1 MRRQQKAESP
11 PATFLRLSTNEF
23 PEHDR
28 IEAARELFGRTIIN
42 VEFEPEAGANFNMDM
57 VLRELPNCGVA
68 SGIRSAMDCVHTAN
82 VAERDDIVLTVALS
96 GRGTFYFHGK
106 ETQITEGMA
115 TMVRTASSGH
125 LRIHSESKFISFR
138 FPFKAISPLIAN
150 IDASLLNLI
159 PANSQPLRLLTNY
172 AGLLT
177 DENATA
183 TLAMRSAI
191 STHMLDLAALSIGA
205 TRDAAHHASG
215 RGIRAARLQM
225 IKEDIARS
233 LNLQKLSM
241 KWLAERHAI
250 TPRYISKLF
259 ESEEQTFA
267 EYVVAQRLDRVHR
280 QLISQQYGKQSVS
293 SLAFDAGFGDLS
305 SFNRAFRRRYGAT
318 PSEIRA
324 RIEP

>member
-1 MRRQQKAESP
+1 MRTHQKADSS
-11 PATFLRLSTNEF
+11 ATFLRLSTSEF
-23 PEHDR
+23 AEHDR

-42 VEFEPEAGANFNMDM
+42 VEFEPERGADFNMEM

-68 SGIRSAMDCVHTAN
+68 SGTRSAMDCVHTAGS
-82 VAERDDIVLTVALS
+82 AGRDDIVLTVALS

-115 TMVRTASSGH
+115 TMVRTASDGR
-125 LRIHSESKFISFR
+125 LRIHTDSNFISFR

-150 IDASLLNLI
+150 IDASLANLI
-159 PANSQPLRLLTNY
+159 PANTQSLRLLTSY
-172 AGLLT
+172 AGLLN
-177 DENATA
+177 DENAMA

-191 STHMLDLAALSIGA
+191 SSHLLDLAALSIGA
-205 TRDAAHHASG
+205 TRDAAYHASG
-215 RGIRAARLQM
+215 GGIRAARLQM

-241 KWLAERHAI
+241 KWLAARHAI

-259 ESEEQTFA
+259 EGEEQTFA
-267 EYVVAQRLDRVHR
+267 EYVAARRLDRVHR
-280 QLISQQYGKQSVS
+280 QLINRQYAKHSVS

-324 RIEP
+324 SVGQ